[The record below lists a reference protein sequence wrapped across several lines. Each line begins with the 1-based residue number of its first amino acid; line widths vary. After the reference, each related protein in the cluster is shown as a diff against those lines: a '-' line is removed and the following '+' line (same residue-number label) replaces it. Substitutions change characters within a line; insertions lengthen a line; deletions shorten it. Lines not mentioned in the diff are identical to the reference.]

1 MFTSIGR
8 DEMVCPEQR
17 SEESG
22 GQRLPLALVIGES
35 DQFAAD
41 MAKRLRGRLAITT
54 CASAHDAL
62 DLLTEHEVSLVLC
75 DRRVPGHVGLDFLR
89 QAMIVKPE
97 VGAILVVE
105 RSDIREVLEA
115 ADEGAVYYYV
125 HMPIDSTELDKAV
138 TRALA
143 FNEVKKERHR
153 LLREIR
159 QTYQIASSSRKR
171 KHELAEKVDALEIL
185 HQAKTEFLMM
195 AAHDLRNPIGNI
207 LGMAELI
214 HDQRI
219 KMTREER
226 LELVERIS
234 AMSRGM
240 LELLTDLLDVAR
252 IASGKLEVDP
262 KPVSIAPYIARI
274 ERYNRTM
281 ADCKRIR
288 FSTSVADGL
297 PPAVLDADQMQQVLN
312 NLLSNA
318 FKYSAPGTRVT
329 LDARPVENGVQFCVA
344 DEGQGIPKEHMDH
357 LFRAF
362 HRAGG
367 HPTGDEHSTGLGLYI
382 CRKIVELHRG
392 EIRAESELGHGTRVY
407 VTLPCAEG
415 APQNQARV

>member
-1 MFTSIGR
+1 MLVSMGR
-8 DEMVCPEQR
+8 NDMAG
-17 SEESG
+17 SEAKEHDTLG
-22 GQRLPLALVIGES
+22 PRLPLALAMGE
-35 DQFAAD
+35 DDRFAAT
-41 MAKRLRGRLAITT
+41 MARCLHDRVAVTT
-54 CASAHDAL
+54 CASVQDAL
-62 DLLTEHEVSLVLC
+62 DLLTEHEVSIVLC
-75 DRRVPGHVGLDFLR
+75 DRRVPGHSGLEFLR

-97 VGAILVVE
+97 LGTILVVD
-105 RSDIREVLEA
+105 RNDMGDVLDA
-115 ADEGAVYYYV
+115 ADEGAVYYYLPL
-125 HMPIDSTELDKAV
+125 PIDDKALADAV
-138 TRALA
+138 ARALA
-143 FNEVKKERHR
+143 FNQVMRERQR

-159 QTYQIASSSRKR
+159 HNYQISSSTRRR
-171 KHELAEKVDALEIL
+171 KHELTEKVDALEIL

-219 KMTREER
+219 RMTREER

-262 KPVSIAPYIARI
+262 KPVLVAPYLARI

-281 ADCKRIR
+281 AECKKIR
-288 FSTSVADGL
+288 LVTDVPDGL
-297 PPAVLDADQMQQVLN
+297 PCAVLDADQMQQVFN

-318 FKYSAPGTRVT
+318 FKYSAPDTCVT
-329 LDARPVENGVQFCVA
+329 LSARSLGDRIEFCVA
-344 DEGQGIPKEHMDH
+344 DEGQGIPKEHING

-367 HPTGDEHSTGLGLYI
+367 QPTGDEHSTGLGLFI

-392 EIRAESELGHGTRVY
+392 EIRAESELGRGTRIY
-407 VTLPCAEG
+407 VTLPCS
-415 APQNQARV
+415 